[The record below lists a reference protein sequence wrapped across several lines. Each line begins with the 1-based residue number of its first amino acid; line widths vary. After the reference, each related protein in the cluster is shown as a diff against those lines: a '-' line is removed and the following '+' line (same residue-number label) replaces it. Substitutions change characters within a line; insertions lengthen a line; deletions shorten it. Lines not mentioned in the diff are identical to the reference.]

1 MAKFPDLKHLEC
13 LAWAETERILSKQKR
28 KIWMSH
34 TSVDLFLQTWPD
46 TSCGLSTGFSFAGQ
60 MLTEEYGRLSFMVR
74 VPKTSKGRLKRQ
86 LFQPLSV
93 LRLVFD
99 YRQRANLQHLRD
111 VQVALP
117 FSSIPFEPLK
127 SSVSLFLAE
136 FLYHATRGEQRN
148 TSLYNYIAKSLEWF
162 DGVEHSFANFHL
174 VFMMRLSR
182 FIGFYPN
189 LDDYA
194 KGYYFDLRAAA
205 FVATAPVHPDFL
217 QPSEAAHI
225 TTLMR
230 MDYETMHLFRLSRQ
244 ERNRIT
250 DCLVEYY
257 RHHVPG
263 FPELRSLAVLR
274 ETAE

>member
-1 MAKFPDLKHLEC
+1 MLTC
-13 LAWAETERILSKQKR
+13 TEAVVL
-28 KIWMSH
+28 H
-34 TSVDLFLQTWPD
+34 SVKYGDGSLIVE
-46 TSCGLSTGFSFAGQ
+46 

-174 VFMMRLSR
+174 VFMMRLTR
-182 FIGFYPN
+182 FIGFFPN
-189 LDDYA
+189 VEGGAEGDC
-194 KGYYFDLRAAA
+194 FDLRNGR
-205 FVATAPVHPDFL
+205 FCTSAPIHPDFL
-217 QPSEAAHI
+217 QPVEAGRIH
-225 TTLMR
+225 TLMR
-230 MDYETMHLFRLSRQ
+230 LNYATMHLYRMSRQ
-244 ERNRIT
+244 DRQRIA
-250 DCLVEYY
+250 DVILHYY
-257 RHHVPG
+257 SIHVPL
-263 FPELRSLAVLR
+263 FPELRSFDVLKEVMGAVV
-274 ETAE
+274 EKPSEVPSTDS